1 VVFRRAGEYAGG
13 ILDFQK
19 ELFVKTAL
27 FVRCLPSGT
36 YEATHQAKQVSSVK
50 PLLKVS
56 YASGI

>member
-50 PLLKVS
+50 PLLKD
-56 YASGI
+56 